1 MGTTGLLSQLGDIS
15 NENRLHQRSRTELLG
30 DQDRKQRADQITA
43 ALESARTYGTLTPE
57 QQQQALDE
65 LHGLYNQPQHMPLL
79 MDAVNRVKGAIRGAI
94 HPNQQQPQQSPAQPN
109 LPVQPTVPTQNPTQ
123 PSVESNTP
131 GVNLSQLPLSAVI
144 RPTFGGQPA
153 MAQPAAP
160 PVPQKPMTIGD
171 IIANSYPAGGTFGAQ
186 LQKMQ
191 KQIELQNAG
200 KRAVAEINSYGK
212 RQPLDAVQ
220 LPADAIGPDG
230 QIIPQELR
238 NGPFVQQGYV
248 TDEDENGNVIGRRPI
263 FRKQATR
270 LATTSANGQ
279 RLAYDPFTGAT
290 LGSYGTSQVPTTSTH
305 EVLGRNNAGK
315 TVTTSLANTRTP
327 VVTGSVPSMP
337 VAVQQPV
344 SQAPATP
351 QAPAATGVGKTLK
364 KSAAPAAPKGGNRVI
379 EDFVPIA
386 NLSPEDIQAQAE
398 GIQSGNMAPSQA
410 KGGRGDVGR
419 IQSQAMRGGA
429 NLQEAEANY
438 KFNAAQPTQNRLA
451 SIDYLTGKDGN
462 GGAFKVVNELSG
474 KINRTSFPPVN
485 SVEFNALLNSGDVDT
500 VRYLGAIKEVAD
512 QIGNVFSGGGSTTT
526 DAKMNQAISILNHN
540 FTKAQIDGLIGQGG
554 TLRQLLNERKQSLH
568 KGSVGNT
575 LKSPKSNS
583 LDDEIMKAIGGK

>member
-57 QQQQALDE
+57 QHQQALDE

-94 HPNQQQPQQSPAQPN
+94 HPNQQQPQQTSTQPN

-200 KRAVAEINSYGK
+200 KLGVAQINSFGK
-212 RQPLDAVQ
+212 RIPIAGEA
-220 LPADAIGPDG
+220 LPDDAIGPDG
-230 QIIPQELR
+230 QPIPAGAR
-238 NGPFVQQGYV
+238 TGPYIRQGFI
-248 TDEDENGNVIGRRPI
+248 EDEAGNYIPTYVR
-263 FRKQATR
+263 QAVR
-270 LATTSANGQ
+270 LGTTTGGGQ
-279 RLAYDPFTGAT
+279 RLSINPYTGAVQ
-290 LGSYGTSQVPTTSTH
+290 GSYGAVQAPTTSTH
-305 EVLGRNNAGK
+305 EVLGKNDAGQ
-315 TVTTSLANTRTP
+315 TVAQALTSTRAP
-327 VVTGSVPSMP
+327 VISGGIPSMP
-337 VAVQQPV
+337 VAGQ
-344 SQAPATP
+344 T
-351 QAPAATGVGKTLK
+351 
-364 KSAAPAAPKGGNRVI
+364 PAAPLGTSPSATTQVQPPKSSPKVGQTLKPQSSAPNGQRVLSN
-379 EDFVPIA
+379 FVPIA

-398 GIQSGNMAPSQA
+398 GIQSGTLAPSQA

-419 IQSQAMRGGA
+419 IQSQAMRGGT

-474 KINRTSFPPVN
+474 KINRTSFPPIN

-568 KGSVGNT
+568 KGSVSNT
-575 LKSPKSNS
+575 LKPDAKKK
-583 LDDEIMKAIGGK
+583 DDPLELF